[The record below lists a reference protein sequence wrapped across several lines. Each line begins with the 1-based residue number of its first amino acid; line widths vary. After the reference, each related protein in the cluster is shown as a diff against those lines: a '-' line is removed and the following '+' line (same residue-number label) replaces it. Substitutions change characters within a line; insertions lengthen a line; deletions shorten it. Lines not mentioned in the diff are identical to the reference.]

1 MKDVVSILASN
12 LGRIDCLSDQ
22 EFGRRHGC
30 GRAPRL
36 KNWWPLGIDRL
47 VQIWTADSEQRL
59 MELFAFHF
67 SDVGNT
73 LEQKFLGTS
82 AFGTIDPKN
91 LEAMMSSKVKNFS
104 FGLRRNIFFPLLG
117 DGIFTQDGQAWKHS
131 RELLRP
137 QFTRQQYQGLDIF
150 RSHVDDFLLHIPH
163 NGEHIDLQPLF
174 FRLTLD
180 TTTEFL
186 FGKSVN
192 SLKEIDASKGNNF
205 ADEFDIA
212 QNYVVQRFRLLD
224 LYWLIGGPKFRR
236 SCASVHR
243 FIDQIIEARNEH
255 KQVDM
260 ENCGRYVFFD
270 AIAQDSKDMKSL
282 RAQLINV
289 LLAGRD
295 TTACLL
301 SWVFYRLA
309 RHPNV
314 LARLN
319 AEIASTVGYNSN
331 LTREDLKR
339 MPYLANVLKEIL
351 RLYPPVPVNT
361 RTASQTT
368 VLPTGGGPDGTSPV
382 LIRKGENIAFCV
394 YAMHRREDLYG
405 PDAED
410 FRPERWDE
418 DMPLLRDEKTA
429 AWGYLP
435 FNGGPRVCL
444 GQDFALTEASYTVVR
459 ILQVYPQV
467 KPYKCHENRSWIGWS
482 THQTKGIEKVA
493 KERQKMTLV
502 LSSGDGCK
510 HRMLT
515 LHSLRTPRED
525 PSYSINDEFLPLT
538 PRFRLLFL
546 WEQLRTDLKYTKD
559 YIVSIDSAVPTLD
572 EVEKCAI
579 PADHR
584 GMCKFQNANSPGFR
598 TVLAALKRYSQAA
611 PMIIQQRLIQN
622 AEMLIEKR
630 KHEALELLGIS

>member
-1 MKDVVSILASN
+1 
-12 LGRIDCLSDQ
+12 
-22 EFGRRHGC
+22 
-30 GRAPRL
+30 
-36 KNWWPLGIDRL
+36 
-47 VQIWTADSEQRL
+47 

-91 LEAMMSSKVKNFS
+91 LEAMMSSKVKDFN
-104 FGLRRNIFFPLLG
+104 FGLRRHIFFPLLG

-150 RSHVDDFLLHIPH
+150 RSHVDNFLLHIPH
-163 NGEHIDLQPLF
+163 DGEYIDLQPLF

-192 SLKEIDASKGNNF
+192 SLKEIDGSKGNNF

-236 SCASVHR
+236 SCASAHR
-243 FIDQIIEARNEH
+243 YIDEIIETRNEH
-255 KQVDM
+255 KQVDL
-260 ENCGRYVFFD
+260 ESSGRYVFFD

-331 LTREDLKR
+331 LTREDLKK

-351 RLYPPVPVNT
+351 RIYPPVPVNT

-382 LIRKGENIAFCV
+382 LIRKGENVAFCV

-459 ILQVYPQV
+459 ILQMYPKV

-510 HRMLT
+510 VIFGR
-515 LHSLRTPRED
+515 
-525 PSYSINDEFLPLT
+525 
-538 PRFRLLFL
+538 
-546 WEQLRTDLKYTKD
+546 
-559 YIVSIDSAVPTLD
+559 
-572 EVEKCAI
+572 
-579 PADHR
+579 
-584 GMCKFQNANSPGFR
+584 
-598 TVLAALKRYSQAA
+598 
-611 PMIIQQRLIQN
+611 
-622 AEMLIEKR
+622 
-630 KHEALELLGIS
+630 